1 MRVPTTLAVAAA
13 ACVPIGVVGDAVAS
27 AQSWLA
33 TAWTNL
39 LDAMNGSS

>member
-13 ACVPIGVVGDAVAS
+13 ACLPIGVAGDAVAS
-27 AQSWLA
+27 AQSSLA

-39 LDAMNGSS
+39 LDAMNCSS